1 MKNISN
7 FYWSLLKTHRWNCLQ
22 SVANRDRESYLT
34 ANKKKQL
41 VNDWKAWNRKPNVVE
56 FLCMKSVCF
65 LGDFYF
71 ACMVLVICCFTLYKG
86 YTNGFHPMAP
96 MQRGSTPTNQRFMPP
111 YQQQQAFP
119 GMRPMG
125 PGGYSPSPQGQQF
138 YAPHPHAP
146 QHANMPPQSIAG
158 TTQLIIHIY

>member
-1 MKNISN
+1 
-7 FYWSLLKTHRWNCLQ
+7 
-22 SVANRDRESYLT
+22 
-34 ANKKKQL
+34 
-41 VNDWKAWNRKPNVVE
+41 
-56 FLCMKSVCF
+56 
-65 LGDFYF
+65 
-71 ACMVLVICCFTLYKG
+71 
-86 YTNGFHPMAP
+86 
-96 MQRGSTPTNQRFMPP
+96 MPP

-158 TTQLIIHIY
+158 TTQLIIHILIYRNCGKGNFQDFILKKMIRRTHLFIPDSSVLKTVKGMLVTLTCHYNS